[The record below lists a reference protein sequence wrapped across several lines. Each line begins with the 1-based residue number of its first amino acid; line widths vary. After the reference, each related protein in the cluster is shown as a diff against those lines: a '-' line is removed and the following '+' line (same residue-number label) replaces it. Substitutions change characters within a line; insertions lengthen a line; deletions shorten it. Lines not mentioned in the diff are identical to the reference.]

1 MLIEIELK
9 KSNFS
14 EVKNLSEKFKL
25 VCAKLCYKT
34 KDIEKRLNDID
45 VKENNKKQ

>member
-1 MLIEIELK
+1 MFSK
-9 KSNFS
+9 KIKKIISK
-14 EVKNLSEKFKL
+14 KNNQKL